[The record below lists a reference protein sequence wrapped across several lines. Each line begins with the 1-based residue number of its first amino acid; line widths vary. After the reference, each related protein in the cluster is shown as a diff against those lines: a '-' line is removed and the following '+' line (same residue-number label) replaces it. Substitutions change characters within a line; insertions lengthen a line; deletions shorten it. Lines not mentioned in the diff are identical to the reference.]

1 MLRLLGK
8 RERWPY
14 EAPGGRVV
22 LRPLHAADVRQVREW
37 LRDLDLVR
45 HAFGLNADASGL
57 ERVAE
62 DYCREIRFGRRNVL
76 AIDSVI
82 GEFIG
87 FVRFSLRSGNLGL
100 TARVGIL
107 LGPRRL
113 WGRGIGT
120 EAMRLLLDYLFEVRR
135 VESVELDTAVFNE
148 RAQCCFEKVGFERRG
163 ELTVL
168 PSSTSTSASKIWMEL
183 TRERWENLP
192 EPSSEPG

>member
-22 LRPLHAADVRQVREW
+22 LRPLNAADVRQVREW

-45 HAFGLNADASGL
+45 HAFGLNADAPGL

-76 AIDSVI
+76 AIDSLS

-87 FVRFSLRSGNLGL
+87 FVRFSLRSGSRGL

-113 WGRGIGT
+113 WGRGVGT
-120 EAMRLLLDYLFEVRR
+120 ESMRLLLGYLFEVRR
-135 VESVELDTAVFNE
+135 VESVELDTADFNV
-148 RAQCCFEKVGFERRG
+148 RAQRCFEKVGFERRG

-168 PSSTSTSASKIWMEL
+168 PSSTSTSASKVWMEL
-183 TRERWENLP
+183 TKDRWDRLP
-192 EPSSEPG
+192 DPSETG

>member
-1 MLRLLGK
+1 MLRLLGR

-22 LRPLHAADVRQVREW
+22 LRPLNGADVRQVREW

-45 HAFGLNADASGL
+45 HAFGLVAEEATL

-76 AIDSVI
+76 AVDSVA

-87 FVRFSLRSGNLGL
+87 FVRFSLRSATRGL

-113 WGRGIGT
+113 WGKGVGS
-120 EAMRLLLDYLFEVRR
+120 EAMQGLLEYLFDVRR
-135 VESVELDTAVFNE
+135 VAAVELDTADFNH
-148 RAQCCFEKVGFERRG
+148 RAQRCFEKVGFVRRG
-163 ELTVL
+163 ELAVMPHLTCEDAG
-168 PSSTSTSASKIWMEL
+168 SNKIWMEL
-183 TRERWENLP
+183 TRERWDFLRV
-192 EPSSEPG
+192 SGT

>member
-1 MLRLLGK
+1 MLRLLGR

-22 LRPLHAADVRQVREW
+22 LRPLNASDVRQIREW

-45 HAFGLNADASGL
+45 HAFGLNTDEAAL

-82 GEFIG
+82 GEFVG
-87 FVRFSLRSGNLGL
+87 FVRFSLRGGHRGL
-100 TARVGIL
+100 VARVGIL

-113 WGRGIGT
+113 WGRGVGT
-120 EAMRLLLDYLFEVRR
+120 EAMCLLLGYLFEVRQ
-135 VESVELDTAVFNE
+135 VEAVELDTADFNV
-148 RAQCCFEKVGFERRG
+148 RAQRCFEKAGFERKG

-168 PSSTSTSASKIWMEL
+168 PSSKSTSASKVWMEL
-183 TRERWENLP
+183 PRARWEARKAP
-192 EPSSEPG
+192 PSGTG